1 VDHSSIVSDAREL
14 FRSGTPGP
22 QVTPIFYCQCPSLW
36 GSLTTFHSLLTG
48 ISVLTARTRTL
59 IHPRPFQVNQIALRR
74 IISRLGRPSTRFV
87 LTRNP
92 TGAPSAQAVS
102 DSAPLLNPSSS
113 AASLHSRARQPVGTR
128 SAHIPRRVVPNRRR
142 VRWLFASV
150 SPGHG
155 VLRPRISIGEV
166 ITSSRFE
173 PAGT

>member
-1 VDHSSIVSDAREL
+1 MDRSSIVLDATEL

-36 GSLTTFHSLLTG
+36 GSLTTFRSLLNLTG

-74 IISRLGRPSTRFV
+74 IISRLGRPSARFV
-87 LTRNP
+87 LTRSRP
-92 TGAPSAQAVS
+92 QLPVRRLSRT
-102 DSAPLLNPSSS
+102 PLVGPSSS
-113 AASLHSRARQPVGTR
+113 AASLHSRARQPVGTS
-128 SAHIPRRVVPNRRR
+128 SAHIPRSVVPNSRR
-142 VRWLFASV
+142 VRWLSASV

-155 VLRPRISIGEV
+155 VLRPRISTEEV
-166 ITSSRFE
+166 IPSSRFE